1 MDVRRGVPAAFA
13 TIDDGRRHDAFDQDT
28 ARRRP
33 HVLDPFVSAEAS
45 TRTATGSGATSPA
58 PTARSS
64 RGPAKT
70 AKKGRPVREIVSLRT
85 VKQMRPERDEI
96 IVCTGVNRAS
106 SGAQYR
112 GSLACGFLVNGNAR

>member
-1 MDVRRGVPAAFA
+1 MHSIRIPRGDARTFLTHLFGGCLDEDRYRVRCYKSCA
-13 TIDDGRRHDAFDQDT
+13 DGEIK
-28 ARRRP
+28 P
-33 HVLDPFVSAEAS
+33 
-45 TRTATGSGATSPA
+45 RTCN
-58 PTARSS
+58 
-64 RGPAKT
+64 KT

-106 SGAQYR
+106 SGVQYR